1 MNSSFIALLSIL
13 CIILQSLSLAGA
25 SAAFKTDADI
35 SNSGGVRER
44 NLKRWEPST
53 SSTVDLSLEE
63 NGNSNWDQFEA
74 NERLYGIKSNYDE
87 KFYTTTIDKSNPLY
101 RQRAVAAEKLAREIE
116 ASSAMS
122 SHVSEER
129 GQIIPNDNGQDD
141 EDKYSGVRR
150 DFTPLV
156 TRQSNTYTPPAKR
169 APTGQPTVLGAP
181 VDPAIISSQLA
192 PSDAANPKTH
202 TLAGSSQSQQHIDD
216 VQQKQSDDN
225 KAEQLKGNITKG
237 IVRNTQPNQVPG
249 GGNEKS
255 TAPPAWKVS
264 TPATNLGNTTARVAK
279 PDNVKSDVLGSFKEF
294 SAQEKLRMAERQRSK
309 VHADKAVKLN
319 DLKKFS
325 QNFKLHTPVPSDL
338 VPILAKEKTKQEEIV
353 ERAIKN
359 MQEIKAAPLK
369 SIANSADSKQSR
381 TGHARL
387 ENGHGLQASQPERT
401 SQRGRFSQQGN
412 AMQSGRSDRYP
423 QNQNMPPRNGPGLL
437 SQRLAISQQQHKA
450 GANVVNVPLPVPLQN
465 VRIPPTGPTPG
476 PSSALATPSSAASSK
491 FNVWAT
497 EFRPNPASNTFTPS
511 ADASEGSSPRLE
523 PSARSEPRK
532 VTLTSF
538 MDIKSPAQSAERLP
552 VDEAF
557 NPIKR
562 MKKEVEE
569 EKKTKEFTSNG
580 GIPQAYR
587 TPPTWDVPEAN
598 REKTYADMFEK
609 VPLSGP
615 SVSPS
620 YTNVVN
626 GAMPHQH
633 QLPLHLQGG
642 LPNVP
647 QPGTPQ
653 HTPRHSSVQPHHG
666 HSGPHQYEDPHRM
679 QLSASTSSMHPSP
692 RGMHPFIAYNPQIPH
707 PVHIYPQAV
716 PAFGMS
722 PGGHPV
728 ALRHVPAGAQLIA
741 SQGPGMSGHMMT
753 NQPSNGPY
761 MGIPINPQM
770 HMFSPTPA
778 HAYPHHAGPQP
789 GPPSS
794 GYPSP
799 RPAPMMSHQGSQQ
812 GHPPQPV
819 IYLHP
824 GAQGPAMLAQAPL
837 GPSKYNSLYDL

>member
-1 MNSSFIALLSIL
+1 M
-13 CIILQSLSLAGA
+13 
-25 SAAFKTDADI
+25 
-35 SNSGGVRER
+35 
-44 NLKRWEPST
+44 KRWEPST
-53 SSTVDLSLEE
+53 TSNIDLSLEE
-63 NGNSNWDQFEA
+63 TGNSNWDQFEA

-129 GQIIPNDNGQDD
+129 SQTVLNDSGQDD

-150 DFTPLV
+150 DFAPLV

-192 PSDAANPKTH
+192 PSDAANLKAQQQ
-202 TLAGSSQSQQHIDD
+202 AGSSSKSEEDVNE
-216 VQQKQSDDN
+216 VQQKPSEDN
-225 KAEQLKGNITKG
+225 KMEQLKGNASKG
-237 IVRNTQPNQVPG
+237 VVRNTQPDQVLG
-249 GGNEKS
+249 GGNEKP
-255 TAPPAWKVS
+255 TAPSAWKAPTS
-264 TPATNLGNTTARVAK
+264 AANPGNAMTRAAK
-279 PDNVKSDVLGSFKEF
+279 PDNVDLLDSFKQF

-369 SIANSADSKQSR
+369 SIANSTDPKQSR
-381 TGHARL
+381 TGHTRL
-387 ENGHGLQASQPERT
+387 ENGHGLQAYQPDRA
-401 SQRGRFSQQGN
+401 SHRGRFPPQGS
-412 AMQSGRSDRYP
+412 AIQPGRSDRYP

-450 GANVVNVPLPVPLQN
+450 GAGVVNIPPPVPLQN
-465 VRIPPTGPTPG
+465 VRIPPTGPIPG
-476 PSSALATPSSAASSK
+476 PSSAIPTPSSAASSK

-497 EFRPNPASNTFTPS
+497 EFRPNPASSTFTPS
-511 ADASEGSSPRLE
+511 ADVSESSSPRLE
-523 PSARSEPRK
+523 PSTRSEPRK
-532 VTLTSF
+532 VKLTSF
-538 MDIKSPAQSAERLP
+538 KDVKSPAQSTERRP
-552 VDEAF
+552 IEEAF

-562 MKKEVEE
+562 MKNVVEE
-569 EKKTKEFTSNG
+569 EKRTKEFASNG

-587 TPPTWDVPEAN
+587 TPPRWDVSEAN
-598 REKTYADMFEK
+598 REKSYADMFEK
-609 VPLSGP
+609 VPLSGQ
-615 SVSPS
+615 SISPS

-626 GAMPHQH
+626 GSVPHQH

-642 LPNVP
+642 LPSVP
-647 QPGTPQ
+647 QPGTPH

-666 HSGPHQYEDPHRM
+666 HNGPHHYEDSHRM

-819 IYLHP
+819 VYLHP

-837 GPSKYNSLYDL
+837 GPSKCYILYKSWQVLC